1 MRETIF
7 LAVCNA
13 LGIDYKE
20 AATTS
25 RMREYVI
32 ARQMYIVLTKELYG
46 NRYTYRQIGSMAL
59 FEHKFGHA
67 VVWHHLNK
75 FKDEINQPFMADVK
89 QIYEELLQKFN
100 TKH

>member
-1 MRETIF
+1 M
-7 LAVCNA
+7 
-13 LGIDYKE
+13 
-20 AATTS
+20 
-25 RMREYVI
+25 
-32 ARQMYIVLTKELYG
+32 
-46 NRYTYRQIGSMAL
+46 RYTYRQIGSMAL

-100 TKH
+100 TKL